1 MTSVSILKLN
11 FLEVRRRSELA
22 WRAIPASALALRCD
36 PASMSLIE
44 QVRHVLEG
52 EYLYGEMVRTGGDVD
67 DAHTP
72 WSDRPFTSVEA
83 ELAFAAPYRTSF
95 LAMIDTLTDEDL
107 TARWVRRAAYTRQ
120 AGDFLLRAAYHE
132 AVHLGELLRDLRAA
146 GLERANVW
154 D

>member
-1 MTSVSILKLN
+1 VTHSSLLRLN
-11 FLEVRRRSELA
+11 FEEVRRRSEKV
-22 WRAIPASALALRCD
+22 WRAIPDDALAFRCD
-36 PASMSLIE
+36 AGSMSLIE

-52 EYLYGEMVRTGGDVD
+52 EYLYGDMVKTGGEVGE
-67 DAHTP
+67 HTP
-72 WSDRPFTSVEA
+72 WSGRPCESVHQ

-95 LAMIDTLTDEDL
+95 LAMIDSLTTEDL
-107 TARWVRRAAYTRQ
+107 TTRHVRRTSYTRP

-146 GLERANVW
+146 GIDRPHIW